1 MTEPTK
7 HSQHHRRRSLWS
19 MVGLVVALAMVAAAC
34 AAEDTGARDTAADA
48 SSTAAA
54 ASGDASAA
62 MAAAQGA
69 QAGAD
74 AADARAGAAAAEAS
88 AATATADAA
97 AAAADAASAAAA
109 EAQAAAELA
118 QATASGSADA
128 IAAAE
133 AALADAQAA
142 AEAASAQAV
151 AAQEDAASAQQE
163 AAAAKAEAAAAQE
176 EAAAAQAEAAAAQD
190 EAASAQE
197 EAASA
202 QAQVEE
208 MEAAAAD
215 DGLRVALLLPGIKN
229 DNSFSQAAAEGL
241 LDAVAADGNIAE
253 YQILEEIIEP
263 TDSLPALRGFASRG
277 FDLIIGHG
285 IEYVDPIMELYSEFP
300 DVDFAMTGGVL
311 VEGADPQEN
320 VVDWLYNVQDMAYPN
335 GIIAAHAIIGDTIG
349 IVGGPEFDFVKVMHI
364 SFQQGVASVNP
375 EIQFLEGFAGDFV
388 NVQKAAEVATSL
400 IDQGAD
406 LIYCSGD
413 GICIGAAQSASAAG
427 VPILV
432 GFGSQEETAPD
443 VYIGATVIRLSEL
456 FQTYFD
462 TVRDGS
468 FGNAFY
474 PGSLQNG
481 GIEVLPINT
490 EATVE
495 TAASLDEL
503 QQILDDFVASVESG
517 EFQIPFPF

>member
-1 MTEPTK
+1 MTKPTNR
-7 HSQHHRRRSLWS
+7 HSRFPGRRSSRRLAGVL
-19 MVGLVVALAMVAAAC
+19 MALLAMSLVAASC
-34 AAEDTGARDTAADA
+34 ASDD
-48 SSTAAA
+48 SSDESAAA
-54 ASGDASAA
+54 L
-62 MAAAQGA
+62 AAAQGA
-69 QAGAD
+69 SAD
-74 AADARAGAAAAEAS
+74 AGTASAEAQAAAAAAEA
-88 AATATADAA
+88 AQ
-97 AAAADAASAAAA
+97 AAADA
-109 EAQAAAELA
+109 AQAAAELA
-118 QATASGSADA
+118 QATAEGNEAA
-128 IAAAE
+128 VAAAE
-133 AALADAQAA
+133 AQLADAQAA
-142 AEAASAQAV
+142 AESARDQ
-151 AAQEDAASAQQE
+151 
-163 AAAAKAEAAAAQE
+163 
-176 EAAAAQAEAAAAQD
+176 AAAAQAEAD
-190 EAASAQE
+190 EAR
-197 EAASA
+197 
-202 QAQVEE
+202 
-208 MEAAAAD
+208 EAAAAAAEAAAAAPAPEPPPPEPAPAPAGD
-215 DGLRVALLLPGIKN
+215 EGLRVALLLPGIKN

-241 LDAVAADGNIAE
+241 LDAVEADGNIAE

-263 TDSLPALRGFASRG
+263 TDSLPAIRGFASRG

-311 VEGADPQEN
+311 VEGADPQDN

-335 GIIAAHAIIGDTIG
+335 GIVAAHALIGDTIG

-364 SFQQGVASVNP
+364 SFQQAVASVNP
-375 EIQFLEGFAGDFV
+375 DIQFLEGFAGDFV

-432 GFGSQEETAPD
+432 GFGSQMETAPD

-462 TVRDGS
+462 TVRDGT

-481 GIEVLPINT
+481 GIEVLPINAD
-490 EATVE
+490 ATVE
-495 TAASLDEL
+495 TAVPLPEL
-503 QQILDDFVASVESG
+503 QAILEDFIASVESG
-517 EFQIPFPF
+517 EFVIPFPF

>member
-1 MTEPTK
+1 MTRPTK
-7 HSQHHRRRSLWS
+7 HSQHHGRRTLWS
-19 MVGLVVALAMVAAAC
+19 MVGVLMALAMVAAAC
-34 AAEDTGARDTAADA
+34 AAEDTAARDAAAGA
-48 SSTAAA
+48 SSA
-54 ASGDASAA
+54 ASSAAGDAASA

-69 QAGAD
+69 QADVD
-74 AADARAGAAAAEAS
+74 AADARAGAAEAEAS
-88 AATATADAA
+88 AAGATADAA
-97 AAAADAASAAAA
+97 AAAADAAAAAAA

-128 IAAAE
+128 IADAE
-133 AALADAQAA
+133 AALAEAQAA
-142 AEAASAQAV
+142 AEAASAQAT
-151 AAQEDAASAQQE
+151 AAQQE
-163 AAAAKAEAAAAQE
+163 AAAAQAEAAAAQEEAAAAQE
-176 EAAAAQAEAAAAQD
+176 EAAAAQAEAAAAQ
-190 EAASAQE
+190 E

-208 MEAAAAD
+208 MEAAAAAD
-215 DGLRVALLLPGIKN
+215 EGLRVALLLPGIKN
-229 DNSFSQAAAEGL
+229 DNSFSQAAAEGII
-241 LDAVAADGNIAE
+241 DAVAADGNIAE

-263 TDSLPALRGFASRG
+263 TDSLPAIRGFASRG

-311 VEGADPQEN
+311 VEGADPQDN

-335 GIIAAHAIIGDTIG
+335 GIVAANALIGDTIG

-375 EIQFLEGFAGDFV
+375 EVQFLEGFAGDFV
-388 NVQKAAEVATSL
+388 NVQKAAEVAKSL

-406 LIYCSGD
+406 MIYCSGD

-427 VPILV
+427 IPILV
-432 GFGSQEETAPD
+432 GFGSQYETAPD

-462 TVRDGS
+462 TVRDGT

-481 GIEVLPINT
+481 GIEVLPINMD
-490 EATVE
+490 ATVE
-495 TAASLDEL
+495 TAKSLEEL
-503 QQILDDFVASVESG
+503 QQILDDFVAAVVSG
-517 EFQIPFPF
+517 EFVIPFPF

>member
-1 MTEPTK
+1 MMKPSNK
-7 HSQHHRRRSLWS
+7 QSWHGRRKGWRFTGLLMALLAASL
-19 MVGLVVALAMVAAAC
+19 VAAAC
-34 AAEDTGARDTAADA
+34 AGDDSSEESDAAL
-48 SSTAAA
+48 
-54 ASGDASAA
+54 
-62 MAAAQGA
+62 AAAQGA
-69 QAGAD
+69 SSAAGTAS
-74 AADARAGAAAAEAS
+74 AEAQ
-88 AATATADAA
+88 AA
-97 AAAADAASAAAA
+97 AAAADAAQAAA
-109 EAQAAAELA
+109 EAAQAAAELA
-118 QATASGSADA
+118 QATAEGNEAA
-128 IAAAE
+128 VAAAE
-133 AALADAQAA
+133 AQLADAQAA
-142 AEAASAQAV
+142 AEAAR
-151 AAQEDAASAQQE
+151 D
-163 AAAAKAEAAAAQE
+163 
-176 EAAAAQAEAAAAQD
+176 EAAAAQAEADEARQAATAAAEQAAAAQ
-190 EAASAQE
+190 AAPAPE
-197 EAASA
+197 PPPAPEPAPAPA
-202 QAQVEE
+202 E
-208 MEAAAAD
+208 D

-335 GIIAAHAIIGDTIG
+335 GIVAANALIGDTIG

-364 SFQQGVASVNP
+364 SFQQAVASVNP

-406 LIYCSGD
+406 MIYCSGD

-427 VPILV
+427 VPIFV
-432 GFGSQEETAPD
+432 GFGSQHETAPD
-443 VYIGATVIRLSEL
+443 VYVGATVIRMSEL

-462 TVRDGS
+462 TVRDGT

-490 EATVE
+490 DATVD
-495 TAASLDEL
+495 TAVSLDEL

>member
-1 MTEPTK
+1 MTRPTK
-7 HSQHHRRRSLWS
+7 HSQHHGRRKLWS
-19 MVGLVVALAMVAAAC
+19 MLGVLMALAMVAAAC
-34 AAEDTGARDTAADA
+34 AAEDSAARDTAAG
-48 SSTAAA
+48 
-54 ASGDASAA
+54 ASGDAASAAGDAASA
-62 MAAAQGA
+62 MAAAQSA
-69 QAGAD
+69 QADVD
-74 AADARAGAAAAEAS
+74 AADARAGAAEAEAS
-88 AATATADAA
+88 AAGATADAA
-97 AAAADAASAAAA
+97 AAAADAAAAAAA

-128 IAAAE
+128 IAEAE

-142 AEAASAQAV
+142 AEAASEQA
-151 AAQEDAASAQQE
+151 AAAQQE
-163 AAAAKAEAAAAQE
+163 AAAAQQEAAAAQAEAAAAQE
-176 EAAAAQAEAAAAQD
+176 EAAAAQAEAAAAQ
-190 EAASAQE
+190 A

-208 MEAAAAD
+208 MEAAAAPAAD
-215 DGLRVALLLPGIKN
+215 EGLRVALLLPGIKN
-229 DNSFSQAAAEGL
+229 DNSFSQAAAEGII
-241 LDAVAADGNIAE
+241 DAVAADGNIAE

-263 TDSLPALRGFASRG
+263 TDSLPAIRGFASRG

-311 VEGADPQEN
+311 VDGADPQDN

-335 GIIAAHAIIGDTIG
+335 GIVAANALIGDTIG

-375 EIQFLEGFAGDFV
+375 DVQFLEGFAGDFV
-388 NVQKAAEVATSL
+388 NVQKAAEVAKSL

-406 LIYCSGD
+406 MIYCSGD

-427 VPILV
+427 IPILV
-432 GFGSQEETAPD
+432 GFGSQHETAPD

-462 TVRDGS
+462 TVRDGT

-481 GIEVLPINT
+481 GIEVLPINMD
-490 EATVE
+490 ATVE
-495 TAASLDEL
+495 TAKSLEEL
-503 QQILDDFVASVESG
+503 QQILDDFVAAVVSG
-517 EFQIPFPF
+517 EFVIPFPF

>member
-1 MTEPTK
+1 MK
-7 HSQHHRRRSLWS
+7 RSQTRGRRSLWS
-19 MVGLVVALAMVAAAC
+19 VVGLLMVLALVAAAC

-48 SSTAAA
+48 SSTAAG
-54 ASGDASAA
+54 ASSDASAA
-62 MAAAQGA
+62 LTAAQGA

-74 AADARAGAAAAEAS
+74 AADARAGAAEAEAA

-97 AAAADAASAAAA
+97 AAAAEAAAAAAA

-128 IAAAE
+128 IADAE

-142 AEAASAQAV
+142 AEAASEQAA
-151 AAQEDAASAQQE
+151 AAQEEAAAAQAE

-176 EAAAAQAEAAAAQD
+176 EAAAAQAEAAAAQ
-190 EAASAQE
+190 E

-202 QAQVEE
+202 QAQVDE
-208 MEAAAAD
+208 MEASAAPAPAGD
-215 DGLRVALLLPGIKN
+215 GGLRVALLLPGIKN

-241 LDAVAADGNIAE
+241 LEAVAADGNIAE

-335 GIIAAHAIIGDTIG
+335 GVVAANAIIGDTIG
-349 IVGGPEFDFVKVMHI
+349 IVGGPEFDFVKVMHL

-375 EIQFLEGFAGDFV
+375 DIQFLEGFAGDFV

-432 GFGSQEETAPD
+432 GFGSQMETAPD
-443 VYIGATVIRLSEL
+443 VYLGATVIRLSEL

-462 TVRDGS
+462 TVRDGT

-490 EATVE
+490 DATVE
-495 TAASLDEL
+495 TAVSTEEL
-503 QQILDDFVASVESG
+503 QQILDDFIASVESG
-517 EFQIPFPF
+517 EFVIPFPF

>member
-1 MTEPTK
+1 MTKPTK
-7 HSQHHRRRSLWS
+7 ESRNHRRRALWS
-19 MVGLVVALAMVAAAC
+19 TVGLLMVLVMVAASC
-34 AAEDTGARDTAADA
+34 ATEDTGARDTAAAASGTAASASSDA
-48 SSTAAA
+48 SS
-54 ASGDASAA
+54 A

-74 AADARAGAAAAEAS
+74 AADARASAAEAEAS
-88 AATATADAA
+88 AAAATADAA
-97 AAAADAASAAAA
+97 AAAADAAAAAA
-109 EAQAAAELA
+109 GEAQAAAELA

-128 IAAAE
+128 IAEAE
-133 AALADAQAA
+133 SALAEAQAA
-142 AEAASAQAV
+142 AEAASEQ
-151 AAQEDAASAQQE
+151 
-163 AAAAKAEAAAAQE
+163 AAAAQE
-176 EAAAAQAEAAAAQD
+176 EAAAAQAEAAAAQQ
-190 EAASAQE
+190 EAAAAQAEAAAAQAEASAAQE
-197 EAASA
+197 EAAAA

-208 MEAAAAD
+208 MEAAAAPAPD
-215 DGLRVALLLPGIKN
+215 DEGLRVALLLPGIKN

-253 YQILEEIIEP
+253 YQMLEEIIEP
-263 TDSLPALRGFASRG
+263 TDSLPAIRGFASRG

-311 VEGADPQEN
+311 VEGADPQDN

-335 GIIAAHAIIGDTIG
+335 GIIAAHALIGDTIG
-349 IVGGPEFDFVKVMHI
+349 IVGGPEFDFVKVMHL

-375 EIQFLEGFAGDFV
+375 EVQFLEGFAGDFV

-427 VPILV
+427 IPILV
-432 GFGSQEETAPD
+432 GFGSQYETAPD
-443 VYIGATVIRLSEL
+443 VYLGATVIRLSEL

-490 EATVE
+490 DATVE
-495 TAASLDEL
+495 TATSLEEL
-503 QQILDDFVASVESG
+503 QQILDDFVGAVISG
-517 EFQIPFPF
+517 EIQIPFPF